1 MEQITSVL
9 RIKTCHAFLKKER
22 MIWKQTEKERTFS
35 YENKILKRRVSQK
48 RLETFFQ
55 ETEQHKKINEKK
67 NRRKGATV
75 ENVSSQ
81 QS

>member
-35 YENKILKRRVSQK
+35 YENKILKRRVS
-48 RLETFFQ
+48 
-55 ETEQHKKINEKK
+55 
-67 NRRKGATV
+67 
-75 ENVSSQ
+75 
-81 QS
+81 